1 MSTAPDYYQILHVRD
16 DAPTDVIRSSY
27 RAMMQRM
34 KLHPDLGGDHDG
46 AALLNEAY
54 TVLSDPTRRAAY
66 DRDRAPL
73 ADLPATQTAAHS
85 ATGVFL
91 TDTQLLDWTGTYHV
105 ASFCLF
111 CSAPRGEG
119 SNADPNA
126 LCAQCNSPVHPAER
140 RQLEQSIRRMGRVER
155 EYPIDIFTRWDG
167 RPPLAALMQ
176 DLSLNGMR
184 FSSKASFHPQQLL
197 KIDSELCRSLA
208 RVAYSRNYGFNRFVT
223 GVEFATIQF
232 PNTRGT
238 FVSAQA

>member
-1 MSTAPDYYQILHVRD
+1 MSTVPDYYQILHVRE
-16 DAPTDVIRSSY
+16 DAPTAVIRSSY

-54 TVLSDPTRRAAY
+54 GILSDPTRRAAY
-66 DRDRAPL
+66 DCDRAGFTGQ
-73 ADLPATQTAAHS
+73 PATETSAHS
-85 ATGVFL
+85 AAVFV
-91 TDTQLLDWTGTYHV
+91 TDSQLLDWTGTYKA

-111 CSAPRGEG
+111 CSAPRGDG
-119 SNADPNA
+119 NRTDANA
-126 LCAQCNSPVHPAER
+126 LCAECNSPVHPAER
-140 RQLEQSIRRMGRVER
+140 HQLEQSIRGMGRVER
-155 EYPIDIFTRWDG
+155 EYPIDIYTGWDG

-184 FSSKASFHPQQLL
+184 FSSTATFYPQQLL

-208 RVAYSRNYGFNRFVT
+208 RVAYSRNYGSDLFIT